1 MNLRVPVS
9 ELGDAMVDTARAD
22 VARRWPKIAVL
33 ADLELRRLAQSL
45 VDVAGLLA
53 SGAIDEPRA
62 RQIVHIYQVAARGV
76 LLTVDGIGML
86 TAEQAIRAGI
96 RAAAEE
102 VNCTAKL
109 PLV

>member
-9 ELGDAMVDTARAD
+9 ELGEIMVDAARAG
-22 VARRWPKIAVL
+22 VARRWPQL
-33 ADLELRRLAQSL
+33 APLANLELRRLAQAL

-62 RQIVHIYQVAARGV
+62 RQIVHLHQLAARSV
-76 LLTVDGIGML
+76 LLTIDGIGLL
-86 TAEQAIRAGI
+86 TAEQAIHAGI

-102 VNCTAKL
+102 VNGTAKL
-109 PLV
+109 ALL